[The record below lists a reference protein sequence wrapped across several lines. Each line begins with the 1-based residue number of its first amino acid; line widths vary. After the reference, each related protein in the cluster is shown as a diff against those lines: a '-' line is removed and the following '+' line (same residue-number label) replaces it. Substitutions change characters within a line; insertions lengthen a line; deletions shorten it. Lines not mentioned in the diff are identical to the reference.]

1 LSIEFVLEIAI
12 LALVRLSTITF
23 VLLVSISCAFHGLAG
38 SGKVIKVLPH
48 YLDRQGRHA
57 LYPSLYDRDA
67 YQAQLRRNP
76 EERSTLRFDVQWKAK
91 GEIAGPLKLRLEL
104 RCSKI
109 AKPWVLEEPVKRQS
123 SFSHWSILKVAESEY
138 RQLGEL
144 IAWKASLW
152 DGSELLA
159 EQKSFLWQG

>member
-1 LSIEFVLEIAI
+1 MRRSI
-12 LALVRLSTITF
+12 ITF
-23 VLLVSISCAFHGLAG
+23 VLLLSIGCAFEGLAG

-57 LYPSLYDRDA
+57 LYPSLYDRDV
-67 YQAQLRRNP
+67 YQAHLRRNA
-76 EERSTLRFDVQWKAK
+76 EQRSTIRFDVQWKAN

-109 AKPWVLEEPVKRQS
+109 GKPFILEEPVKRHS

-138 RQLGEL
+138 HQLGEL

-152 DGSELLA
+152 DGGELLA
-159 EQKSFLWQG
+159 EQRSFLWQE